1 MDFARI
7 KKGRRE
13 KHRRFRLS
21 IPFSAAPKIRL
32 HPLFFAVGIWHCF
45 DGGLFV
51 FLMSCI
57 VALQHEYAHAYA
69 AEKLGYSLYK
79 IVLMPYG
86 AVLDGDLRSLTVKD
100 EISVAMAGP
109 LCNLATAVFFAA
121 VWWFAPTMYAFTD
134 TACFVSLSIALVN
147 LLPAYPLDGGRVLR
161 CLLTRAYLKNTLKES
176 VAEQKALRVCRIV
189 SLSLAACLFA
199 LFVAFWCVGKQQI
212 YLLTFSLF
220 LLFGAFGNKEKDA
233 VYAKIDVSVN
243 RSMRKGVEI
252 KRVAVLNTCSVK
264 DALRFIG
271 KNHYLVLEVYN
282 EQETLLFVLSQN
294 QLSEWILLADTP
306 YATLQSL
313 WEKINRTVQDHAVT
327 PASPSKHPS

>member
-1 MDFARI
+1 M
-7 KKGRRE
+7 
-13 KHRRFRLS
+13 
-21 IPFSAAPKIRL
+21 
-32 HPLFFAVGIWHCF
+32 
-45 DGGLFV
+45 

-69 AEKLGYSLYK
+69 AEKLGYKLHK

-100 EISVAMAGP
+100 EIAVAMAGP
-109 LCNLATAVFFAA
+109 ICNLATAVFFAA

-161 CLLTRAYLKNTLKES
+161 CLLTRAYMKSTLKEEK
-176 VAEQKALRVCRIV
+176 AEQKAQRFCRML
-189 SLSLAACLFA
+189 SLSLSACLFA
-199 LFVAFWCVGKQQI
+199 LFVAFLCAGKTQI
-212 YLLTFSLF
+212 YLFTFSLF
-220 LLFGAFGNKEKDA
+220 LLFGTLGNKEKDA
-233 VYAKIDVSVN
+233 VYAKINFTLN
-243 RSMRKGVEI
+243 RDFRKGIEI

-271 KNHYLVLEVYN
+271 KNHYLTLEVYD
-282 EQETLLFVLSQN
+282 EKETLLFTVSQN
-294 QLSEWILLADTP
+294 QLSNFLLRADTP

-313 WEKINRTVQDHAVT
+313 FEQNGKN
-327 PASPSKHPS
+327 